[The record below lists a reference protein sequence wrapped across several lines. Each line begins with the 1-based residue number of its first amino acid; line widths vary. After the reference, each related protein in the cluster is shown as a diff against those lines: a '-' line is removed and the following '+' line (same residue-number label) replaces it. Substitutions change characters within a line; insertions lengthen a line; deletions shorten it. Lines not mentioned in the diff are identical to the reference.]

1 MSDDTFIN
9 EVMGRLKD
17 KGVLMIPDDFIDQLI
32 ITLHANVTANNSL
45 IEIVEVENQMLA
57 LRCAIPTGSRQVDS
71 FKELSKRIA
80 EIAFNVEDVR
90 NEKDNKINL
99 KADHGAHSRTQIGK
113 CGLLLS
119 FIIFMAWVAGIS
131 LLLSLVAC
139 QPVNVKQIA
148 TNTNN
153 GYYTDL
159 LKKHASGKPSRELL
173 AFFVPDNSAA
183 SQAVPIYSSIVPHAY
198 LSVSRGQTIIS
209 IANHLLTYY
218 DGLTLQNKIAVR
230 RICRAVACVT
240 ESKTCHPMLL
250 LYSVTHTQKITQGGH
265 NHA

>member
-1 MSDDTFIN
+1 MSNNHKVKLD
-9 EVMGRLKD
+9 LK
-17 KGVLMIPDDFIDQLI
+17 
-32 ITLHANVTANNSL
+32 S
-45 IEIVEVENQMLA
+45 
-57 LRCAIPTGSRQVDS
+57 
-71 FKELSKRIA
+71 
-80 EIAFNVEDVR
+80 
-90 NEKDNKINL
+90 NL
-99 KADHGAHSRTQIGK
+99 GAHAGK
-113 CGLLLS
+113 RSLLLR
-119 FIIFMAWVAGIS
+119 FTIFMAWVVGFG

-159 LKKHASGKPSRELL
+159 LKKHASGKPSRDLL

-183 SQAVPIYSSIVPHAY
+183 SQAVPIYSSIAPHAY
-198 LSVSRGQTIIS
+198 LSVSRGQTIIA

-218 DGLTLQNKIAVR
+218 DGLTLQNKIAER

-240 ESKTCHPMLL
+240 ESKTRHPILL
-250 LYSVTHTQKITQGGH
+250 LYSVAHTQKITQGGH